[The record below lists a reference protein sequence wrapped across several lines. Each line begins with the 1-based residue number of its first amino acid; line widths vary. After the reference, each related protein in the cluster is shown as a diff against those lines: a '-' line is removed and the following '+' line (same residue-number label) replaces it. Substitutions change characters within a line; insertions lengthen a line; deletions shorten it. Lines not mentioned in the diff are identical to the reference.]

1 MKQVGFIGA
10 YDKIDLMIYIAK
22 ILAVL
27 GKKVLVIDASYNQKA
42 RYVVPVIK
50 PTKMYVTEFEQ
61 IDVAVGFLN
70 MQDIK
75 VYLGIHENEEIPYDI
90 VLVNTDIAQC
100 IKNFQLEEAYKNFF
114 VTSFDIYSLKRGLET
129 LAKLEKPIELTK
141 ILFSRD
147 MLKEEDDY
155 LNYLSLERK
164 IIWKED
170 RVYFPIENGDLSV
183 IYENQRVSKIKFK
196 KLSAQYKDG
205 LEYIVE
211 QILDNTNAMTVRR
224 AIKAIEKGV

>member
-211 QILDNTNAMTVRR
+211 QISDNTNAMTVRR